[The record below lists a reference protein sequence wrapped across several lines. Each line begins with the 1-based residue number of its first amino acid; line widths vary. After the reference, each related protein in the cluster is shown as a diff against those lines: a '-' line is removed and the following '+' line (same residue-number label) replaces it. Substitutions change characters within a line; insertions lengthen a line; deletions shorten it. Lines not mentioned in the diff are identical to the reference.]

1 MDDAVR
7 FAAMMT
13 AAEYECAWWGAY
25 SAARRTM
32 KLGREASETFA
43 YEAVRDDESEIV
55 GAA

>member
-13 AAEYECAWWGAY
+13 AAEYECAWWSAY

-32 KLGREASETFA
+32 KLSREASETFA
-43 YEAVRDDESEIV
+43 HEAVRNDESEIV